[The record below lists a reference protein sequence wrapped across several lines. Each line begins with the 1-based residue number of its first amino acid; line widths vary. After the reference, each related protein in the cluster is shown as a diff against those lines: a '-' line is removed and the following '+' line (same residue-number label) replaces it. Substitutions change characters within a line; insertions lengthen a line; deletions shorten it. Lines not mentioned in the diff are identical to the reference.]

1 MNDITTVARTAQ
13 PDGTTETDI
22 DTLLGTEPAK
32 PWYKRNWLIGALAVA
47 VLAVLLIWTSLGGSA
62 AGGYATE
69 AARREDLTVTVSAT
83 GNLQPTNQVEVGS
96 EQSGLVEAVYAD
108 NNDRVIK
115 GQPLARLDTS
125 RLRDTLAQAQATFNA
140 AQATVS
146 QNQATA
152 SQASANLGR
161 LQQVYELSG
170 GKVPARSELD
180 TARAEA
186 ERAQAGIRSAQAQ
199 VASARAQVSSAQTNL
214 GKATIYSP
222 VNGVVLSRSVD
233 PGQTVAASLS
243 APTLFTLAEDLSS
256 MELNVSVDEA
266 DVGQVQAGQKA
277 DFRVDAYPG
286 RTFSATLK
294 RVDLGANASSGSSTT
309 TTSSSNVVAY
319 TAVLTVANPDLL
331 LRPGMTATAEIVTSA
346 KPNVLVV
353 PNAAL
358 RFRPATGAGQS
369 GGVTSMLVPRGPRGT
384 QASRTATT
392 GRGSSQ
398 TVYVEDAEGQPEAR
412 QITVGSTDGQ
422 VTEVTSGQL
431 KAGDKVITGQLAGA
445 SSSSSSGGS
454 GGPTRQAALLS
465 LLAVLPVRRRRG

>member
-1 MNDITTVARTAQ
+1 MNDVTTITRTTQ
-13 PDGTTETDI
+13 PDGTAEMDI
-22 DTLLGTEPAK
+22 DTFLGAETRQ
-32 PWYKRNWLIGALAVA
+32 PWYRNKWIVAGLAVA
-47 VLAVLLIWTSLGGSA
+47 LLALFLLWSSLGSSSA
-62 AGGYATE
+62 QGYASE
-69 AARREDLTVTVSAT
+69 AARRENLTVTVTAT
-83 GNLQPTNQVEVGS
+83 GNLEPTNQVEVGS
-96 EQSGLVEAVYAD
+96 EQSGLVEAVYVD
-108 NNDRVIK
+108 NNDRVTK

-125 RLRDTLAQAQATFNA
+125 RLRDTLAQAQASLSA

-161 LQQVYELSG
+161 LQQVYQLSG

-186 ERAQAGIRSAQAQ
+186 QSAQAAVRAAQAQ
-199 VASARAQVSSAQTNL
+199 VASTRAQVSSAQTNL
-214 GKATIYSP
+214 SKATIYSP

-266 DVGQVQAGQKA
+266 DVGQVKAGQKA
-277 DFRVDAYPG
+277 EFKVDAYPG
-286 RTFSATLK
+286 RNFDAVIK
-294 RVDLGANASSGSSTT
+294 RIDLGANASDGSTT
-309 TTSSSNVVAY
+309 TTSTSNVVAY
-319 TAVLTVANPDLL
+319 TAVLTVSNPDLL
-331 LRPGMTATAEIVTSA
+331 LRPGMTATAEIITSE

-358 RFRPATGAGQS
+358 RFKPSAGSGQS
-369 GGVTSMLVPRGPRGT
+369 GGVTSMLVPRGPRSGG
-384 QASRTATT
+384 ASRTATV
-392 GRGSSQ
+392 GRGSTQ
-398 TVYVEDAEGQPEAR
+398 TIYVENSQGQPEAR

-431 KAGDKVITGQLAGA
+431 KAGEKVITGQLAGE
-445 SSSSSSGGS
+445 SSSGGS
-454 GGPTRQAALLS
+454 GAPRQAALLPM
-465 LLAVLPVRRRRG
+465 LAVLPGRKRRG